1 MVYRKE
7 KLGGDLTRM
16 ASFHWRRWEAFEAKP
31 ERAWRRLGADA
42 TDHDFLARE
51 RWNEI
56 DTRIL
61 LKMLTRTAGESVK
74 K

>member
-1 MVYRKE
+1 MRLNLSE
-7 KLGGDLTRM
+7 HGG
-16 ASFHWRRWEAFEAKP
+16 
-31 ERAWRRLGADA
+31 RLGADA
-42 TDHDFLARE
+42 WIHDFLAKE